1 MLKCKTVTTSMS
13 ATDRPSALDGTPLPS
28 EYRNIVGG
36 LQYLTITRP
45 DVSYDVNKVCQYL
58 HCQYVF
64 MCLLLSVFCAIFVIL
79 LHTVFI
85 FGLFLLL
92 LFLMLTGLVVSMI
105 GDPRGDMQYSLV
117 QNGSPRLLVSKRQC
131 LVVVLKQSTS

>member
-13 ATDRPSALDGTPLPS
+13 ATDRPSALDGTLLPS

-58 HCQYVF
+58 HCQYDF
-64 MCLLLSVFCAIFVIL
+64 MRLLLSVFCAIFVIL

-85 FGLFLLL
+85 FGLLLL
-92 LFLMLTGLVVSMI
+92 LFFSMLTGLVVSMI
-105 GDPRGDMQYSLV
+105 GDPRGICSILWSKID
-117 QNGSPRLLVSKRQC
+117 RLDCS
-131 LVVVLKQSTS
+131 